1 METQILSTVPFRF
14 KGIHSC
20 DAIVAAPISF
30 NFAREILEFV
40 EVSLKIRAFDL
51 FNMPSFSK
59 KLAEGSATVTSSL
72 DLASSKHGIN
82 HVVLFKH
89 TDVGPYG
96 SRRFGTAYEEDCY
109 HKLQLLDARRRIVK
123 KYRDVQVRMV
133 YARLVN
139 DDAEIEF
146 AEVFEDG
153 RERVRLVTDYRFK
166 DVFHVETAVLMCMD
180 FRFRRESRACVRY
193 SLDHEHFE
201 IIGLPG
207 ASKRFIEQSS
217 SAQKAIQHSVRN
229 HGVKRFVLIHH
240 ADCGAY
246 GGRSSCGDLQEE
258 FEMHVGEME
267 SCERFLLEQYPFLSV
282 DKVYAKLIEGDEQIQ
297 YLKIK

>member
-14 KGIHSC
+14 KGIHGC

-51 FNMPSFSK
+51 FNIPSFSK

-72 DLASSKHGIN
+72 DLASNKHGIN
-82 HVVLFKH
+82 QVVLFKH
-89 TDVGPYG
+89 SDVGPHG
-96 SRRFGTAYEEDCY
+96 SRRFSSGFEEDCY
-109 HKLQLLDARRRIVK
+109 HKVQLFDAKRRITK
-123 KYRDVQVRMV
+123 KYRDVKVSMIYV
-133 YARLVN
+133 RLVN
-139 DDAEIEF
+139 NDTEIEF

-153 RERVRLVTDYRFK
+153 RERIRLVTEYRFK
-166 DVFHVETAVLMCMD
+166 NVFHVETAVLMCMD

-193 SLDHEHFE
+193 SLGCEHFE
-201 IIGLPG
+201 LIGLPG
-207 ASKRFIEQSS
+207 ASKRFIEQSP

-229 HGVKRFVLIHH
+229 HGVKHFILIHH

-246 GGRSSCGDLQEE
+246 GGKFECAGPDEE
-258 FEMHVGEME
+258 FAMHANEMAA
-267 SCERFLLEQYPFLSV
+267 CEKFLLEQYPFLSV
-282 DKVYAKLIEGDEQIQ
+282 DKVYAKLIEDDEKIQ